1 MLNNLVRQRFK
12 RDVNRNTV
20 SLPRRLEQRFEANNG
35 CRNVCE
41 TCNAWAVTCTDKW
54 DSRSAAQVCATHDA
68 ECKDFHVQRDDWVGQ
83 MQRLCQWRY
92 AEYWIRCWK
101 ARCKVRWQRNVEK
114 GRSMR
119 FAKSR
124 HFVLCVQRRNI
135 DLLCVSLFVA
145 LNCDISFLDIP
156 VEMIL
161 QMIFNYRYKDVK
173 MFAIIYKEK
182 CWIVKCVI

>member
-1 MLNNLVRQRFK
+1 MYSVSN
-12 RDVNRNTV
+12 VNRNTV

-35 CRNVCE
+35 RRNVCE

-54 DSRSAAQVCATHDA
+54 DSRSAAQVYATHDG
-68 ECKDFHVQRDDWVGQ
+68 ECNDFHVQRDDWVGQ

-135 DLLCVSLFVA
+135 DLLCVSLFAA

-156 VEMIL
+156 EKWYCKWYLIIDTRMRKCL
-161 QMIFNYRYKDVK
+161 L
-173 MFAIIYKEK
+173 IIYKEK